1 MDSKGENRFDSDSQH
16 EVSCLSPQI
25 SYQSA
30 TLSAHHLAD
39 TAAPADP
46 TLPKWRAHSRC
57 FMSFKTKTITSTQML
72 SLYRP
77 QGEPPQWGIFF
88 LISLSS
94 AKHSTSAF
102 RWPLQHAVVTRS
114 LTHCEPAQADDESGS
129 YLWLDAPTDPDVEIP
144 DYSGR
149 ILCKALRLGG
159 TSCSSYFVRFCT
171 AHRQKGVGQCTKACS
186 RSCCEQEAST
196 CENASSE
203 GASINLLETPSS
215 IVDSLRLASGCNTT
229 SAGSLHPY
237 SITSSD
243 TQCTGA

>member
-1 MDSKGENRFDSDSQH
+1 
-16 EVSCLSPQI
+16 
-25 SYQSA
+25 
-30 TLSAHHLAD
+30 
-39 TAAPADP
+39 
-46 TLPKWRAHSRC
+46 
-57 FMSFKTKTITSTQML
+57 MSFKTKTITSTQML

-171 AHRQKGVGQCTKACS
+171 AHRQKGVGQCTNACS

-196 CENASSE
+196 CETASSK
-203 GASINLLETPSS
+203 GASMNLLEPPVQLSTHCDLLQVVTQPAPAVSTPTLSPVRTPSAPVRES
-215 IVDSLRLASGCNTT
+215 I
-229 SAGSLHPY
+229 
-237 SITSSD
+237 
-243 TQCTGA
+243 